1 MNIIFELQRNPF
13 RKASPKLI
21 DYFPLFI
28 DSVLFDRENRAIC
41 RYLFSSTAL
50 IATFAPSLKRN
61 KTNGNNEKLQLL
73 LVSIAMLSMF
83 SCSDDDDDTLGVWYR
98 RSDFDGRARED
109 AAGFV
114 IDNRGYLCGGYRGKD
129 QRERDCWEYN
139 IDNDWWTQC
148 ADLPEEA
155 AARNGAVGF
164 AINSKGYVTT
174 GYTVYRDDDPLH
186 TGGYAY
192 LKDTWEYEPATD
204 TWKQMDDYPG
214 DARINAIAFAIGNYG
229 YVGTGQS
236 KDDKQ
241 TKDFYRFDPTAASG
255 NQWTIVNGFGGQKRT
270 GGLSFIIDNVAYI
283 VGGTN
288 NGKDVDDFWKFD
300 PSKSEE
306 NKWVR
311 LRDIT
316 DQSSDDYDDDYKSI
330 TRTYGCAFVIDD
342 QAYITL
348 GQTASGSFR
357 SNYWIYYPA
366 KDLWRSSETEDD
378 FDYTS
383 FEGSSRIKA
392 VCFSTGRRGIVT
404 TGGSSSYYYDDTWE
418 LHPYEWEEND

>member
-1 MNIIFELQRNPF
+1 M
-13 RKASPKLI
+13 K
-21 DYFPLFI
+21 
-28 DSVLFDRENRAIC
+28 
-41 RYLFSSTAL
+41 
-50 IATFAPSLKRN
+50 
-61 KTNGNNEKLQLL
+61 KLQLL

-109 AAGFV
+109 GFV

-357 SNYWIYYPA
+357 SNYWIYDPA

-378 FDYTS
+378 FDYTP

-392 VCFSTGRRGIVT
+392 VCFATGRRGIIT

>member
-1 MNIIFELQRNPF
+1 M
-13 RKASPKLI
+13 K
-21 DYFPLFI
+21 
-28 DSVLFDRENRAIC
+28 
-41 RYLFSSTAL
+41 
-50 IATFAPSLKRN
+50 
-61 KTNGNNEKLQLL
+61 KLQLL

-288 NGKDVDDFWKFD
+288 NGKDV
-300 PSKSEE
+300 
-306 NKWVR
+306 V
-311 LRDIT
+311 T
-316 DQSSDDYDDDYKSI
+316 
-330 TRTYGCAFVIDD
+330 
-342 QAYITL
+342 
-348 GQTASGSFR
+348 SGS
-357 SNYWIYYPA
+357 SHPA
-366 KDLWRSSETEDD
+366 KVKRTKG
-378 FDYTS
+378 TS
-383 FEGSSRIKA
+383 PG
-392 VCFSTGRRGIVT
+392 
-404 TGGSSSYYYDDTWE
+404 
-418 LHPYEWEEND
+418 PYRPEQ

>member
-1 MNIIFELQRNPF
+1 M
-13 RKASPKLI
+13 
-21 DYFPLFI
+21 
-28 DSVLFDRENRAIC
+28 
-41 RYLFSSTAL
+41 
-50 IATFAPSLKRN
+50 
-61 KTNGNNEKLQLL
+61 
-73 LVSIAMLSMF
+73 
-83 SCSDDDDDTLGVWYR
+83 
-98 RSDFDGRARED
+98 
-109 AAGFV
+109 
-114 IDNRGYLCGGYRGKD
+114 
-129 QRERDCWEYN
+129 
-139 IDNDWWTQC
+139 
-148 ADLPEEA
+148 
-155 AARNGAVGF
+155 
-164 AINSKGYVTT
+164 TT

-311 LRDIT
+311 LRTLQTRAVTIT
-316 DQSSDDYDDDYKSI
+316 MTITNQSP
-330 TRTYGCAFVIDD
+330 VP
-342 QAYITL
+342 
-348 GQTASGSFR
+348 TAVLLS
-357 SNYWIYYPA
+357 
-366 KDLWRSSETEDD
+366 
-378 FDYTS
+378 
-383 FEGSSRIKA
+383 
-392 VCFSTGRRGIVT
+392 
-404 TGGSSSYYYDDTWE
+404 
-418 LHPYEWEEND
+418 

>member
-1 MNIIFELQRNPF
+1 M
-13 RKASPKLI
+13 K
-21 DYFPLFI
+21 
-28 DSVLFDRENRAIC
+28 
-41 RYLFSSTAL
+41 
-50 IATFAPSLKRN
+50 
-61 KTNGNNEKLQLL
+61 KLQLL

-270 GGLSFIIDNVAYI
+270 GGLSFLIDNVAYI

-300 PSKSEE
+300 PSKSE
-306 NKWVR
+306 
-311 LRDIT
+311 
-316 DQSSDDYDDDYKSI
+316 
-330 TRTYGCAFVIDD
+330 
-342 QAYITL
+342 
-348 GQTASGSFR
+348 ASGSFR
-357 SNYWIYYPA
+357 SNYWIYDPA

-378 FDYTS
+378 FDYTP

-392 VCFSTGRRGIVT
+392 VCFATGRRGIIT

>member
-1 MNIIFELQRNPF
+1 MPTF
-13 RKASPKLI
+13 PK
-21 DYFPLFI
+21 
-28 DSVLFDRENRAIC
+28 
-41 RYLFSSTAL
+41 
-50 IATFAPSLKRN
+50 
-61 KTNGNNEKLQLL
+61 
-73 LVSIAMLSMF
+73 
-83 SCSDDDDDTLGVWYR
+83 R
-98 RSDFDGRARED
+98 RRPGSHSGQIPES
-109 AAGFV
+109 
-114 IDNRGYLCGGYRGKD
+114 
-129 QRERDCWEYN
+129 EY
-139 IDNDWWTQC
+139 
-148 ADLPEEA
+148 
-155 AARNGAVGF
+155 
-164 AINSKGYVTT
+164 INSKGYVTT

-255 NQWTIVNGFGGQKRT
+255 SQWTIVNGFGGQKRT

-357 SNYWIYYPA
+357 SNYWIYDPA

-378 FDYTS
+378 FDYTP

-392 VCFSTGRRGIVT
+392 VCFATGRRGIIT